1 MSLVPRL
8 NRGEIVLRHGSAV
21 VVYDERSRQ
30 LSLRARSQGPS
41 DVDFANPNCPYCH
54 RPLRDEARSPTDDS
68 PDDNEHGFVNPEYF
82 RMLHHSRP
90 SSETSSRQ
98 PSPQPRAPPRRA
110 LRQTSGGSD
119 ISTPPPGAEFVGSA
133 PATPAAP
140 HGISSSAFSQNY
152 FKTFF
157 VEEGELGRGGKGVV
171 LLVRHVLDGVSLGH
185 FACKRVPVGDDHE
198 WLEKVLV
205 EVQLLQNLSHQNL
218 VSYRHV
224 WLEDY
229 QISAFGPSV
238 PCAFILQQYCNAGD
252 LHHYILNQAK
262 ASVTTQELKERM
274 RRRSKGH
281 AEPPIGLNS
290 PRRMPFEEI
299 YSFFKDIT
307 AGLHHL
313 HSHGYIHRDLK
324 PHNCLLHTVGSKTRV
339 LVSDFGEVQMVDV
352 VRKSTGHTG
361 TISYCAP
368 EVLRREA
375 DGEFGNFTTKSDIFS
390 LGMIVYFM
398 CFGRLPYQNA
408 DDLHEENEDLDQL
421 RAEIASWQG
430 FDDVRKARSDLPDK
444 LYSFLKRLLSL
455 NPAERPTTEQILHG
469 IGAGSGLE
477 DINGFGP
484 MFDDIGPRISSAE
497 SPSPSPSKLQRRQ
510 STQAG
515 LLRAA
520 PSKLRQ
526 QASAEDHR
534 SPSPPMSRKP
544 PSSTSRTPTPPDSAG
559 LILRKRKLE
568 NYSPPPSSP
577 HHHHH
582 PHHPSSPT
590 SPARL
595 MLPPSPSSTFIL
607 YVHNFLTT
615 PAVVSAIKLTLFLVK
630 ILSLSRPCAPFAANP
645 WVAYPLLCLA
655 ALDFGPF
662 LGTVVSYYP
671 YSWRGGG
678 SGTARFS
685 QVGLLGSLVM
695 LVVHVAVTAVAA
707 RWDCLCAA
715 GANGAGAARG
725 GMAAVGVDWRDFEG
739 EGI

>member
-21 VVYDERSRQ
+21 VVYDDRSRQ
-30 LSLRARSQGPS
+30 LSLRANSRSPS
-41 DVDFANPNCPYCH
+41 DIELANPNCPYCH
-54 RPLRDEARSPTDDS
+54 RPLHEPRSPGDDGHDD
-68 PDDNEHGFVNPEYF
+68 PDHGFVNPEYF

-90 SSETSSRQ
+90 GSEASSRQ
-98 PSPQPRAPPRRA
+98 PSPQRRPLPRRA

-119 ISTPPPGAEFVGSA
+119 IGSPPPGAEFVGST
-133 PATPAAP
+133 PATPAAS

-171 LLVRHVLDGVSLGH
+171 LLVKHMLDGVSLGH

-252 LHHYILNQAK
+252 LHHYILNQTE
-262 ASVTTQELKERM
+262 ASVTTQQLKERM
-274 RRRSKGH
+274 RRRSKGQP
-281 AEPPIGLNS
+281 EPPLGLNA

-299 YSFFKDIT
+299 FSFFKDIT

-324 PHNCLLHTVGSKTRV
+324 PQNCLLHTTGIKTRV
-339 LVSDFGEVQMVDV
+339 LVSDFGEVQMANVA
-352 VRKSTGHTG
+352 RKSTGHTG

-368 EVLRREA
+368 EVLRREGP
-375 DGEFGNFTTKSDIFS
+375 DGQFGNFTTKSDIFS

-408 DDLHEENEDLDQL
+408 DDLHEENEDLEQL
-421 RAEIASWQG
+421 RTEITNWAG
-430 FDDVRKARSDLPDK
+430 FDDVRRVRPDLPDK
-444 LYSFLKRLLSL
+444 LYRFLRKLLSL
-455 NPAERPTTEQILHG
+455 DPAERPTTEQILQG

-477 DINGFGP
+477 DMNGFGP
-484 MFDDIGPRISSAE
+484 TFDNIGPRISSAD
-497 SPSPSPSKLQRRQ
+497 SPSPSPSKAQRRH
-510 STQAG
+510 STQTG
-515 LLRAA
+515 LMRA

-526 QASAEDHR
+526 QATAEDHR

-544 PSSTSRTPTPPDSAG
+544 RSTTRTPTPPDSAG

-568 NYSPPPSSP
+568 NYSPPPSFS
-577 HHHHH
+577 H
-582 PHHPSSPT
+582 SA
-590 SPARL
+590 SPAEVEEDEEHPATPRL
-595 MLPPSPSSTFIL
+595 MLPPSSSSSSLLGALVFRL
-607 YVHNFLTT
+607 HGFVAV
-615 PAVVSAIKLTLFLVK
+615 PAVASALKLAIFLIKV
-630 ILSLSRPCAPFAANP
+630 LSLSRPCAPFASNP

-655 ALDFGPF
+655 ALDFGF
-662 LGTVVSYYP
+662 LGTVVP
-671 YSWRGGG
+671 HHPLAWGGW
-678 SGTARFS
+678 ARL
-685 QVGLLGSLVM
+685 QIGLAGSLVLL
-695 LVVHVAVTAVAA
+695 LVHMAVT
-707 RWDCLCAA
+707 
-715 GANGAGAARG
+715 AGAARWG
-725 GMAAVGVDWRDFEG
+725 CLCLSDGMTAVGGVDWRDFDGAGFEEG
-739 EGI
+739 VEGA

>member
-41 DVDFANPNCPYCH
+41 DVELANPNCPYCH
-54 RPLRDEARSPTDDS
+54 RPLRDEARSPGDDV
-68 PDDNEHGFVNPEYF
+68 PDDNDHGFVNPEYF

-98 PSPQPRAPPRRA
+98 PSPQRRPPRRA

-119 ISTPPPGAEFVGSA
+119 IGTPPPGAEFVGST

-140 HGISSSAFSQNY
+140 HGISSTAFSQGY

-171 LLVRHVLDGVSLGH
+171 LLVKHMLDGVSLGH

-252 LHHYILNQAK
+252 LHNYILNQTQ
-262 ASVTTQELKERM
+262 ASVTTQQLKERM
-274 RRRSKGH
+274 RRRSKGQ
-281 AEPPIGLNS
+281 AEPPSGLAQ

-299 YSFFKDIT
+299 FSFFKDIT

-313 HSHGYIHRDLK
+313 HSHGYIHRDVK
-324 PHNCLLHTVGSKTRV
+324 PHNCLLHTTGTKTRV
-339 LVSDFGEVQMVDV
+339 LVSDFGEVQMVNV
-352 VRKSTGHTG
+352 ARKSTGATG

-368 EVLRREA
+368 EVLRRDA
-375 DGEFGNFTTKSDIFS
+375 RGEFGNFTTKSDIFS

-408 DDLHEENEDLDQL
+408 DDLHEENEDLEQL

-455 NPAERPTTEQILHG
+455 DPAERPTTEQILLG

-477 DINGFGP
+477 DLNGFGP
-484 MFDDIGPRISSAE
+484 PFDDIGPRISSAD
-497 SPSPSPSKLQRRQ
+497 SPSPSPSKLQRRH
-510 STQAG
+510 STQTG
-515 LLRAA
+515 LMRA

-526 QASAEDHR
+526 QANAEDHR
-534 SPSPPMSRKP
+534 PPSPPTSRKP
-544 PSSTSRTPTPPDSAG
+544 PPPPSSPSAATGSRTPTPPDSAG
-559 LILRKRKLE
+559 LILRKRQLD
-568 NYSPPPSSP
+568 NYSPPPP

-582 PHHPSSPT
+582 HRRHSSASPT
-590 SPARL
+590 SPPPTTPRL
-595 MLPPSPSSTFIL
+595 MLPPPSSPFSSL
-607 YVHNFLTT
+607 LLAPRLHALLAS
-615 PAVVSAIKLTLFLVK
+615 PAAASSIKLALFLAK
-630 ILSLSRPCAPFAANP
+630 TLSLFRPCSPFAANP
-645 WVAYPLLCLA
+645 FVAFPLLCLA
-655 ALDFGPF
+655 ALDFAGPSF
-662 LGTVVSYYP
+662 FFAVASWNHHHHYYP
-671 YSWRGGG
+671 FAAAAATRGG
-678 SGTARFS
+678 SGGSRGWWGDGG
-685 QVGLLGSLVM
+685 GL
-695 LVVHVAVTAVAA
+695 
-707 RWDCLCAA
+707 
-715 GANGAGAARG
+715 G
-725 GMAAVGVDWRDFEG
+725 GFC
-739 EGI
+739 